1 MRLLQLKGHGGFR
14 NGKWR
19 RALFFTGLFSVHNE
33 RRGTL
38 LSASGSI
45 RFPANFVA
53 ASLHLQVTNWIAPIL
68 IETR

>member
-1 MRLLQLKGHGGFR
+1 MRLLQMKGHGGIR

-19 RALFFTGLFSVHNE
+19 RALFLYGPVLSTHNE

-53 ASLHLQVTNWIAPIL
+53 ASLHLQVTN
-68 IETR
+68 

>member
-19 RALFFTGLFSVHNE
+19 RALFLYGPVLSTHNE

-45 RFPANFVA
+45 RFPSKFCRCVL
-53 ASLHLQVTNWIAPIL
+53 ASPGD
-68 IETR
+68 